1 MFDVYNLLD
10 IEPVKAEKAYF
21 WDRDGNKYLDFYGGH
36 AVISIGHSHLHYVEL
51 VTGQLNRI
59 GFYSNAVKNHLQEE
73 LERKLRELSG
83 CTDYN
88 LFLCNSG
95 AEANENALK
104 LSSFI
109 TGRSKILAMHAAFH
123 GRTSGAVAI
132 TDNPTIQ
139 APWNRGHQVT
149 FIDLNDVE
157 TLKREL
163 SGEEYAAVIVEG
175 IQGVGGIR
183 IPTGEFLRVTR
194 EVCDQTGTLLMLDR
208 AGHDHYGE
216 RNGQRIPGSRSI
228 DSQVDQ
234 GGEGDVGN
242 HIRGKSFGLC
252 GWDCR
257 VGCDQG
263 RAIGGK
269 CRSCR
274 RVSDGAIK
282 SFERGD

>member
-36 AVISIGHSHLHYVEL
+36 AVISIGHSHPHYVEL

-149 FIDLNDVE
+149 FIDLNDV
-157 TLKREL
+157 
-163 SGEEYAAVIVEG
+163 
-175 IQGVGGIR
+175 
-183 IPTGEFLRVTR
+183 
-194 EVCDQTGTLLMLDR
+194 
-208 AGHDHYGE
+208 
-216 RNGQRIPGSRSI
+216 
-228 DSQVDQ
+228 
-234 GGEGDVGN
+234 
-242 HIRGKSFGLC
+242 
-252 GWDCR
+252 
-257 VGCDQG
+257 
-263 RAIGGK
+263 
-269 CRSCR
+269 
-274 RVSDGAIK
+274 
-282 SFERGD
+282 